1 MASTNLMYRAGN
13 VHIYNYIY
21 QNCIRLIF
29 FDKKKNIPARLRII
43 KKILYLSLIHK
54 IFTSKMFLNIFLK
67 VYKKV
72 ILIH

>member
-29 FDKKKNIPARLRII
+29 FDKKKEYPCSPPN
-43 KKILYLSLIHK
+43 
-54 IFTSKMFLNIFLK
+54 
-67 VYKKV
+67 YKKN
-72 ILIH
+72 IIFKSYSQNFHE